1 MGCIKQLV
9 PGFGRALG
17 YNLCRIISCIE
28 RIRFHED
35 RKTIRDQ
42 AILYD
47 EKLEKF
53 FISLNGVL
61 TL

>member
-1 MGCIKQLV
+1 MGGIKQLV
-9 PGFGRALG
+9 PGLGRALS
-17 YNLCRIISCIE
+17 YNLCRNVSCIE

-53 FISLNGVL
+53 LYRL
-61 TL
+61 MMC